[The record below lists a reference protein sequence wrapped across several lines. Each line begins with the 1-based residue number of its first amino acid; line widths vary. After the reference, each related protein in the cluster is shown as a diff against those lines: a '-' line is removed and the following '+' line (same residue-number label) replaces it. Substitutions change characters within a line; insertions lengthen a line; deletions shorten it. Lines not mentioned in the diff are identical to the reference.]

1 MKYFLRKTL
10 ILVLTVFLISVL
22 TFIAFHIIPGDP
34 AGLILGTNATEEQ
47 LEALREQLGTNRPL
61 SEQYTSWVSGFVR
74 GDFGT
79 SIRYRMPVSQLLK
92 GRLPVTLALGL
103 ISLVIILLLG
113 IPLGILAARKRGTW
127 VERIIHFLTILGISV
142 PNFFLCI
149 LLMWIFGMVLHFFTP
164 GEYVSYTKNIPG
176 FFRSLFWPALSIA
189 IPQTAILTKYIRT
202 AMLEELG
209 EDYVRTAR
217 GKGAGETWILYL
229 HVLKNAMGKLLI
241 GAVTSRDFPLTQTL
255 VIYIT
260 VLIVVTNF
268 LVDIAIQLIDPRIR
282 LSGRN

>member
-1 MKYFLRKTL
+1 
-10 ILVLTVFLISVL
+10 
-22 TFIAFHIIPGDP
+22 
-34 AGLILGTNATEEQ
+34 
-47 LEALREQLGTNRPL
+47 
-61 SEQYTSWVSGFVR
+61 
-74 GDFGT
+74 
-79 SIRYRMPVSQLLK
+79 SQLLK

-164 GEYVSYTKNIPG
+164 GEYISYTKNVSG

-229 HVLKNAMGKLLI
+229 HVLKNAIVAVVPLIGMIVASVLSGSIIIEQVYGIPGMGKLLI

>member
-103 ISLVIILLLG
+103 ISLIIILLLG

-127 VERIIHFLTILGISV
+127 VERIIHFLT
-142 PNFFLCI
+142 
-149 LLMWIFGMVLHFFTP
+149 
-164 GEYVSYTKNIPG
+164 
-176 FFRSLFWPALSIA
+176 
-189 IPQTAILTKYIRT
+189 
-202 AMLEELG
+202 
-209 EDYVRTAR
+209 
-217 GKGAGETWILYL
+217 
-229 HVLKNAMGKLLI
+229 
-241 GAVTSRDFPLTQTL
+241 
-255 VIYIT
+255 
-260 VLIVVTNF
+260 
-268 LVDIAIQLIDPRIR
+268 
-282 LSGRN
+282 